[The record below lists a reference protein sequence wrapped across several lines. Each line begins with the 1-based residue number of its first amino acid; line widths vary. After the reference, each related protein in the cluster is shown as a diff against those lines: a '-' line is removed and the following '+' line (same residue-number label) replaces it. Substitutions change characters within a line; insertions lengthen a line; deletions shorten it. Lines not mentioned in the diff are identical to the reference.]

1 MPAKRLATC
10 CIGEGQE
17 MGFLIKTAFWFGLVL
32 LIIPFGAGGAKGKLV
47 NPVEA
52 FQAAREAAGDV
63 AGMCERKPDVCVVG
77 KSALYTIGIHARE
90 GAKIAYQMLD
100 AHFAKDESDKT
111 GESNGPD
118 TSIETGAIAKA
129 N

>member
-1 MPAKRLATC
+1 
-10 CIGEGQE
+10 

-32 LIIPFGAGGAKGKLV
+32 LIIPFGTGGDKDKLV

-63 AGMCERKPDVCVVG
+63 AGMCERKPEVCVVG

-90 GAKIAYQMLD
+90 GARIAYQMLD
-100 AHFAKDESDKT
+100 AHFGKQDKSAT
-111 GESNGPD
+111 PEPSPD
-118 TSIETGAIAKA
+118 ISIETGTIAKTD
-129 N
+129 

>member
-1 MPAKRLATC
+1 
-10 CIGEGQE
+10 

-32 LIIPFGAGGAKGKLV
+32 LIIPFGAGGAKDKLV

-63 AGMCERKPDVCVVG
+63 AGMCERKPEVCVVG
-77 KSALYTIGIHARE
+77 KSALYTIGVHARE
-90 GAKIAYQMLD
+90 SAKIAYQMLD
-100 AHFAKDESDKT
+100 AHFGKHQADAVI
-111 GESNGPD
+111 ESNAPD
-118 TSIETGAIAKA
+118 VSIQTGGIAKP